1 MTEQEFIA
9 KFKKHGFELYKTKAL
24 KLKLDAFHNIK
35 GIANSIK
42 MFAIFLTIAVALSAC
57 NSTKVLTDSTKK
69 FLVDHNVQASV
80 TPNPTTGTTKFHASI
95 DSLYPNSVEKIK
107 AIAPQADIIYKVSEG
122 KIILQGEAKGVLGA
136 DKIAEL
142 YVAVIKAISFW
153 KK

>member
-1 MTEQEFIA
+1 M
-9 KFKKHGFELYKTKAL
+9 KKI
-24 KLKLDAFHNIK
+24 IK
-35 GIANSIK
+35 
-42 MFAIFLTIAVALSAC
+42 FLTIAIALSGC
-57 NSTKVLTDSTKK
+57 NSTKLFTDSTKK

-80 TPNPTTGTTKFHASI
+80 TPNPATGTTKFYASI

-107 AIAPQADIIYKVSEG
+107 AIAPQADVIYKISEG
-122 KIILQGEAKGVLGA
+122 KIILQGEAKGVLDA